1 MASENTLMI
10 EVTEVLKD
18 TGKAL
23 LVRVDVDDP
32 VYEMSGE
39 GNLEDGLL
47 WVPQSQI
54 HDDSEVWQEGDSGT
68 LVVTRWIAEQKG
80 WW

>member
-1 MASENTLMI
+1 MASENTLFI
-10 EVTEVLKD
+10 EVTEVIKD

-23 LVRVDVDDP
+23 LVRVDPSDP
-32 VYEMSGE
+32 VYEMT
-39 GNLEDGLL
+39 EDGTT

-54 HDDSEVWQEGDSGT
+54 HEDSEVWQEGDSGN